1 MDFHNIARK
10 LDLADS
16 ESLIRKAGE
25 LRRLSDLHFNS
36 SLIGIG
42 EVCKAVICLEIAA
55 TRLGVLFDRSSAIKL
70 AGMSEKAYTRSFN
83 LLQNGLGFKSRLDI
97 RELAVQFGCVRLVA
111 SVQKGLSLY
120 KDRFVASLPA
130 SRRVSADFSR
140 PVFTAVAFYLC
151 AKKNKLKVDKV
162 KLIELS
168 GTSESEFSCVR
179 ILLLFVNLCIEIETI
194 INQLLSFQVATSM
207 KDLCFD
213 VFGISSVKKDP
224 RDAKGNRDLLDAL
237 PEKRKREDG
246 GYLSDDCE
254 EFPRSKR
261 CKPTAEQTYNQWKS
275 SVIASNN
282 LTKTKVLGKRTR
294 QTSIHFFKEIKET
307 DVK

>member
-1 MDFHNIARK
+1 MDLSDIARK
-10 LDLADS
+10 LELSDS
-16 ESLIRKAGE
+16 ENLIRKAGE
-25 LRRLSDLHFNS
+25 LRRLSDLHLNS
-36 SLIGIG
+36 SVIGVG

-55 TRLGVLFDRSSAIKL
+55 TRLGILFDRPGAIKL
-70 AGMSEKAYTRSFN
+70 SGMSEKAYTRSFN
-83 LLQNGLGFKSRLDI
+83 LLQNGLGFKNRLDI
-97 RELAVQFGCVRLVA
+97 RELAVQFGCVRLVT

-130 SRRVSADFSR
+130 SRRANADFSR
-140 PVFTAVAFYLC
+140 SVFTAVAFYLC

-168 GTSESEFSCVR
+168 GTSESEFSCV
-179 ILLLFVNLCIEIETI
+179 
-194 INQLLSFQVATSM
+194 ATSM

-213 VFGISSVKKDP
+213 VFGIANEKKDP
-224 RDAKGNRDLLDAL
+224 RDANGNRDLLDAL
-237 PEKRKREDG
+237 PEKRKLEDG
-246 GYLSDDCE
+246 GHLSDDDE

-261 CKPTAEQTYNQWKS
+261 RKPMAEHAYNQWKS

-282 LTKTKVLGKRTR
+282 LTKTKVLGKRSR
-294 QTSIHFFKEIKET
+294 QTSLNFFKEIKES

>member
-1 MDFHNIARK
+1 MDFRNLARK

-25 LRRLSDLHFNS
+25 FRRLSDLHFNS
-36 SLIGIG
+36 SLIGVG
-42 EVCKAVICLEIAA
+42 EVCKAIICLEIAA
-55 TRLGVLFDRSSAIKL
+55 TRLGFLFDRSSAIKL
-70 AGMSEKAYTRSFN
+70 TGMSEKAYTRAFN

-111 SVQKGLSLY
+111 SVHKGLSLY

-130 SRRVSADFSR
+130 SRRANADFSR

-168 GTSESEFSCVR
+168 GTSESEFSCV
-179 ILLLFVNLCIEIETI
+179 
-194 INQLLSFQVATSM
+194 ATSM
-207 KDLCFD
+207 KDLCYD
-213 VFGISSVKKDP
+213 VFGICSEKKDP

-237 PEKRKREDG
+237 PEKRKCEDG

-254 EFPRSKR
+254 ERSI
-261 CKPTAEQTYNQWKS
+261 S
-275 SVIASNN
+275 SFQDQNDASQRLNRPIISGN
-282 LTKTKVLGKRTR
+282 PLSLLPIT
-294 QTSIHFFKEIKET
+294 
-307 DVK
+307 

>member
-168 GTSESEFSCVR
+168 GTSESEFSCV
-179 ILLLFVNLCIEIETI
+179 
-194 INQLLSFQVATSM
+194 ATSM

-282 LTKTKVLGKRTR
+282 LTKTKGLLKAISF
-294 QTSIHFFKEIKET
+294 SIQISSSSSHDI
-307 DVK
+307 

>member
-168 GTSESEFSCVR
+168 GTSESEFSCV
-179 ILLLFVNLCIEIETI
+179 
-194 INQLLSFQVATSM
+194 ATSM